1 MAFKARSSRFSVKMV
16 EDTGGSQDLINN
28 SFSSFIEEKSKES
41 KKNKGNVTIS
51 DRSSNPFHIS
61 RDMDYFL
68 LREQEQ
74 NQAIAEREQKK
85 ILRVHQKM
93 TYASKVSAKHTSLRR
108 ELQLEDE
115 MEQQLLNAEAKEMNC
130 FRENNDWKLAMTRG
144 TAPLTCAGA
153 GWRDG

>member
-1 MAFKARSSRFSVKMV
+1 
-16 EDTGGSQDLINN
+16 
-28 SFSSFIEEKSKES
+28 
-41 KKNKGNVTIS
+41 
-51 DRSSNPFHIS
+51 
-61 RDMDYFL
+61 
-68 LREQEQ
+68 
-74 NQAIAEREQKK
+74 
-85 ILRVHQKM
+85 M

-153 GWRDG
+153 GWRDGYRRAPSVSDTANLEELCPDGPQFQGMLIS